1 MSTNSLQAV
10 AGAIARQKMIDAST
24 IRPDTTLEELGVS
37 SLDVTT
43 IAFELEEEFNL
54 SIPNEALDGLTTVA
68 DVVTRLNGLLD
79 ER

>member
-1 MSTNSLQAV
+1 M
-10 AGAIARQKMIDAST
+10 
-24 IRPDTTLEELGVS
+24 ELGVS